1 MTKEVGRTDDVRVL
15 EWLKA
20 DLAENVGVLFKSLL
34 NSGNDAN
41 IDALAALIIN
51 AYILARR
58 VGINYQVLDM
68 RIKHQLN
75 TSISDLDEAHHIHG
89 DLTQLQNYIESRGK
103 DQKKR

>member
-1 MTKEVGRTDDVRVL
+1 MTREAGRTDDVRVL

-20 DLAENVGVLFKSLL
+20 DLAENMGVLFKSLL
-34 NSGNDAN
+34 NAGSDAS

-51 AYILARR
+51 SYILGRR

-75 TSISDLDEAHHIHG
+75 TSISDLDEVHHIHG
-89 DLTQLQNYIESRGK
+89 DLTQLQSYIEGRGK

>member
-1 MTKEVGRTDDVRVL
+1 MTREVGQATDVRVL

-20 DLAENVGVLFKSLL
+20 DLAENMGILFKSLL
-34 NSGNDAN
+34 QSGHDAS

-51 AYILARR
+51 SYILGRR

-75 TSISDLDEAHHIHG
+75 TSISELDEVHHIQG
-89 DLTQLQNYIESRGK
+89 DLTQLQSYIESRGK